1 MNHGINKILAIL
13 PEGIFVNERSGRQD
27 RKKEVQTE
35 KGRRRKEKRK
45 IKENRE
51 ARSEGREG

>member
-13 PEGIFVNERSGRQD
+13 PEGFFVNERSGRQD

-35 KGRRRKEKRK
+35 KGSRRKEKRK

-51 ARSEGREG
+51 MDAWQR